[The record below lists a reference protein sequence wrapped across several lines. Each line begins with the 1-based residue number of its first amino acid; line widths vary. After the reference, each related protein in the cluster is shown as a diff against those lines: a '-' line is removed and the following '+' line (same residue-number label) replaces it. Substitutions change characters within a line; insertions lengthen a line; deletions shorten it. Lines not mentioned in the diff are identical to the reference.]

1 MKTFDIKSE
10 KDVLNY
16 TLDGKP
22 VVILS
27 LELAE
32 SIWDSLVDLVSF
44 AESYDGKYSDLRM
57 NGQNMIDQLTP
68 LIRQSQ
74 GYVPK
79 SSNSVMTGKIV
90 LPKE

>member
-16 TLDGKP
+16 TLDGNP
-22 VVILS
+22 VVILP

-32 SIWDSLVDLVSF
+32 SVWDSLVDLVGF

-57 NGQNMIDQLTP
+57 NGQRVIDQITP
-68 LIRQSQ
+68 LIRRSQ

-79 SSNSVMTGKIV
+79 RSNSVMTGKIV
-90 LPKE
+90 LPTE